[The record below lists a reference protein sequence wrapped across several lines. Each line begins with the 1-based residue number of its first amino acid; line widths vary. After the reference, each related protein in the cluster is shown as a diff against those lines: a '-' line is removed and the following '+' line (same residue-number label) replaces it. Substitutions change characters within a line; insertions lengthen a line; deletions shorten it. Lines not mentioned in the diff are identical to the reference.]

1 MFIPAL
7 DQSTP
12 HVHSAAAA
20 TDTYLGNIHLAW
32 MVSQNIASN
41 TRLGNIHLAWIVS
54 QNIPSNTHLGNIHLA
69 WMVSQHIASNTRLG
83 NIHLAWMVKQNIF
96 PATWTESGRSSCSGS
111 SSPYTLTY
119 GSSVAENVDVGAVL
133 SITDEGS
140 HLATYTYTVTAISA
154 DGTQVTMNYTSDG
167 GVGLGDDSP
176 CDMIDEYG
184 DEVAGTYTNP

>member
-32 MVSQNIASN
+32 MVSQNI
-41 TRLGNIHLAWIVS
+41 
-54 QNIPSNTHLGNIHLA
+54 P
-69 WMVSQHIASNTRLG
+69 SNTRLG
-83 NIHLAWMVKQNIF
+83 NIHLAWMVKQHIF

-133 SITDEGS
+133 SVTDEGS
-140 HLATYTYTVTAISA
+140 HLGTYTYTVTAISA

-167 GVGLGDDSP
+167 GTGQGDDSP
-176 CDMIDEYG
+176 CDMVDEYG
-184 DEVAGTYTNP
+184 DEVAGSYANP